1 VLRLARRLIL
11 GGTLVSAMPIYAPR
25 AAGTLRLTVL
35 GQAFIRHDLRA
46 HP

>member
-1 VLRLARRLIL
+1 MPCFPRRLIL

-25 AAGTLRLTVL
+25 AAGPLHPTVL
-35 GQAFIRHDLRA
+35 GQALIRHNLRA